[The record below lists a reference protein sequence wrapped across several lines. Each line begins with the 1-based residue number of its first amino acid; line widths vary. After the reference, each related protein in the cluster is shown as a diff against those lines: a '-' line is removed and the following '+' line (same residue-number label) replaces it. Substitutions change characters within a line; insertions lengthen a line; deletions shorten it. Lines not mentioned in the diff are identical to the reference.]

1 MKNVVHCHL
10 IYNVNGKMKKDYEG
24 PLYAPWWKVVAG
36 RKNRPKVNDS
46 DGSVLDDTETNKK

>member
-1 MKNVVHCHL
+1 
-10 IYNVNGKMKKDYEG
+10 MKKDYEG

-46 DGSVLDDTETNKK
+46 DSSVLDDTETNKK